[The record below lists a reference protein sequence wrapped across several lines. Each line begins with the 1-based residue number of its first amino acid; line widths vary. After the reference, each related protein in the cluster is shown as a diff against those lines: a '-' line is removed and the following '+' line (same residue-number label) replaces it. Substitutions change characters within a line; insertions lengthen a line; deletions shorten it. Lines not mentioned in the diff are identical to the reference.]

1 MKRPAFLD
9 SASALFSRLSRR
21 EKTLAL
27 GAGGVLVLL
36 VALLVSVSV
45 RSSFADV
52 QSRIAVEEQGLAQ
65 VVQLSGGFQQADA
78 ERQRLR
84 ARLQGSRGVSLFSFM
99 EQVTKGQGVNI
110 DNMTPR
116 PPSTQG
122 GITEQSVQ
130 VQLDGITI
138 DKLAGILNG
147 IQTSPQ
153 MIKIKR
159 LRVRQKFNDKQKVDA
174 TMTVATYSLAG

>member
-9 SASALFSRLSRR
+9 SATALFSRLSRR
-21 EKTLAL
+21 EKAMAL
-27 GAGGVLVLL
+27 GAGGVLILL
-36 VALLVSVSV
+36 VGLLVSVSV

-78 ERQRLR
+78 ERQRLQ

-116 PPSTQG
+116 PASTQG

-147 IQTSPQ
+147 IQRSPQ